1 MGENLIWMEENLIW
15 LMIEENSCRKWNLK
29 Y

>member
-1 MGENLIWMEENLIW
+1 MDENLIWMEENLIW